1 MIKDEEL
8 IAPCS
13 EEDGSGDGNNEST
26 GNEGSGNTGN
36 TGNGGNKDEGN
47 KDEGGRPLPVP
58 PPAGST
64 TGNGK

>member
-8 IAPCS
+8 IAPCADN
-13 EEDGSGDGNNEST
+13 EGGNDNGGDAEGGENTGGNN
-26 GNEGSGNTGN
+26 GNTGN
-36 TGNGGNKDEGN
+36 NGGN